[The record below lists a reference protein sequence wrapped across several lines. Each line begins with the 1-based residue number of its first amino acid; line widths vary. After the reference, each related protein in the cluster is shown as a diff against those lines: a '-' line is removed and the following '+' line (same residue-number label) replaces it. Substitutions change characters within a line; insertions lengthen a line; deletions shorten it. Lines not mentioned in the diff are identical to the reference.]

1 MLWLGPPVNFHAE
14 IVKKFFT
21 EMTNSRVWK
30 TCQTSGWEEIKNL
43 KYHKCSLHDPLSSFL
58 CL

>member
-30 TCQTSGWEEIKNL
+30 THVKLVEWENK
-43 KYHKCSLHDPLSSFL
+43 KFKVS
-58 CL
+58 